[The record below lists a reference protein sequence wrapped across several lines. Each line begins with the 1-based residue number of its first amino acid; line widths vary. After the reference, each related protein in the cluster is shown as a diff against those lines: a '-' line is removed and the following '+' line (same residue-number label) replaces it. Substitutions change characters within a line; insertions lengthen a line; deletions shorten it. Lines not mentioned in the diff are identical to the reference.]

1 MARIKGGLNAKKKH
15 NRVLKLAKGYR
26 GARSKQYRVAKQS
39 VMRALTTAYAGRKE
53 KKRQFRQL
61 WIARINAAA
70 RMNGLSYSKFMYGL
84 KLANV
89 DLNRKV
95 LADMARAIVD
105 DPDSVNVTEEENES
119 GTVLTLKVA
128 EADMGMII
136 GKHGKI
142 ARAIRTVAKAAAKV
156 ADKKVTVEIR

>member
-1 MARIKGGLNAKKKH
+1 MDNTSSASYRDID
-15 NRVLKLAKGYR
+15 LK
-26 GARSKQYRVAKQS
+26 
-39 VMRALTTAYAGRKE
+39 
-53 KKRQFRQL
+53 
-61 WIARINAAA
+61 
-70 RMNGLSYSKFMYGL
+70 
-84 KLANV
+84 
-89 DLNRKV
+89 KV

-142 ARAIRTVAKAAAKV
+142 ARAIRHRRKSSGKV
-156 ADKKVTVEIR
+156 ADQKGYGRNQIRIC

>member
-1 MARIKGGLNAKKKH
+1 MDNTSSASYRDID
-15 NRVLKLAKGYR
+15 LK
-26 GARSKQYRVAKQS
+26 
-39 VMRALTTAYAGRKE
+39 
-53 KKRQFRQL
+53 
-61 WIARINAAA
+61 
-70 RMNGLSYSKFMYGL
+70 
-84 KLANV
+84 
-89 DLNRKV
+89 KV